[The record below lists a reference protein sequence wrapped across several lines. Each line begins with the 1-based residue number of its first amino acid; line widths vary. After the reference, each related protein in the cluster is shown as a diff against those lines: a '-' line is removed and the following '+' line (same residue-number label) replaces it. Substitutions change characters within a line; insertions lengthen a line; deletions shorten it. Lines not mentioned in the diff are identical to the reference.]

1 MNVKI
6 ISEINKI
13 KAASS
18 SGFNSTGLDLIKMVS
33 EHLIE
38 HILLHHIV
46 IAPEEMT
53 LSIEKNNLKRRSNH
67 RLQEM

>member
-18 SGFNSTGLDLIKMVS
+18 SGFHCTGLDLIQIVS

-38 HILLHHIV
+38 YILFCHIV
-46 IAPEEMT
+46 IAPEQMAIT
-53 LSIEKNNLKRRSNH
+53 ILKDTLKRRSN
-67 RLQEM
+67 RTLPEM